1 MRTWRPGCAATSE
14 VLAKNSRKVFREAR
28 LIWCDLI
35 PRSRASGKDR
45 FGNFM
50 RGLKR
55 KANNLDN
62 SEQGFLRKRRAA
74 AAAATS
80 SRSSGDIYASA
91 VAAGA
96 ATWSKDNQ
104 TCEDK
109 WELKRE
115 ATKYSGEH
123 TMLPE
128 DDVDPE
134 VLRAARI
141 ARAKAAATAEKAR
154 AKQKFLKRVFNK
166 KGNGHSTACLSIFVN
181 RSVVNPGAAA
191 NR

>member
-1 MRTWRPGCAATSE
+1 MRTWSPGCAANSYGASQE
-14 VLAKNSRKVFREAR
+14 FKKRVFQEAKF
-28 LIWCDLI
+28 IWSGLI
-35 PRSRASGKDR
+35 PRTRTSGKDR
-45 FGNFM
+45 FGNFP

-55 KANNLDN
+55 KALDN

-74 AAAATS
+74 ATAATIS

-96 ATWSKDNQ
+96 ATWSAEHQ
-104 TCEDK
+104 AREDK
-109 WELKRE
+109 WERKRE

-134 VLRAARI
+134 MLRVARI
-141 ARAKAAATAEKAR
+141 GRAKAAASAEKAK
-154 AKQKFLKRVFNK
+154 AKQKSLRRVFK